1 MNSNPFTLMFG
12 KEPYLKIKREQII
25 SEIDIDFLSPLPTS
39 QVYILIG
46 ARGVG
51 KTVLL
56 SEIYNHFDEIDNW
69 IVADVNPHRNIL
81 EDLGA
86 ILYEKGK
93 TKKLFLK
100 SEFSISF
107 KGLSFSIE
115 GKEPVSSISS
125 VIERMMTY
133 LKKHNKKILI
143 TLDEA
148 VSNDRV
154 KEFVHDFQSYVRKGY
169 PIYLVMTGL
178 YENVSNLQNDKSLTF
193 LYRAPKILLEPL
205 DMIAI
210 KNSYRDVLKVDEKTA
225 KELAVLTSG
234 YGFGYQLLGH
244 LFYNHRAID
253 STLLDEYDKQ
263 LRINAYDKIF
273 SSIGENEKRILY
285 NLTKEEKRK
294 TADILKD
301 LSLSNKEYSV
311 YRERLIQKGL
321 VISRQHGYLSLSLPR
336 FKQYLLEII

>member
-1 MNSNPFTLMFG
+1 MGNNPFTLMFG

-25 SEIDIDFLSPLPTS
+25 SDIDVDFSSSLPTS

-56 SEIYNHFDEIDNW
+56 SEIYNHFDEMEEW
-69 IVADVNPHRNIL
+69 VVADVNPHRNIL
-81 EDLGA
+81 EDLGSV
-86 ILYEKGK
+86 LYEKGK

-107 KGLSFSIE
+107 KGISFSIE

-125 VIERMMTY
+125 VVEKMLGH
-133 LKKHNKKILI
+133 LKKKSKKVLI
-143 TLDEA
+143 TLDEV
-148 VSNDRV
+148 VSNERV
-154 KEFVHDFQSYVRKGY
+154 KEFVHDFQSFARKGY
-169 PIYLVMTGL
+169 AIYLVMTGL

-210 KNSYRDVLKVDEKTA
+210 KNSYRDVLGVDEIIA
-225 KELAVLTSG
+225 KQLAVLTSG

-244 LFYNHRAID
+244 LYYEHRAID
-253 STLLDEYDKQ
+253 SVLLDEYDKQ

-273 SSIGENEKRILY
+273 SSIGENEKKILY
-285 NLTKEEKRK
+285 NLTKESQRK
-294 TADILKD
+294 TADILRD
-301 LSLSNKEYSV
+301 LELSNKEYSV
-311 YRERLIQKGL
+311 YRDRLIQKGL
-321 VISRQHGYLSLSLPR
+321 VISKQRGFLSLSLPR
-336 FKQYLLEII
+336 FKQYLLGII